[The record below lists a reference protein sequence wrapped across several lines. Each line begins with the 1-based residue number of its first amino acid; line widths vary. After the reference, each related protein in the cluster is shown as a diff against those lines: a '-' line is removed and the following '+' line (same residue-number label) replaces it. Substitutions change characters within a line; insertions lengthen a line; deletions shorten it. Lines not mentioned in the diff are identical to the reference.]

1 MAARWSVTSGV
12 WNATSTWAD
21 AEDGTAG
28 ASVPAG
34 SDNVIIDE
42 SHTVTLDRN
51 EECQY
56 LEQKGGSG
64 AESTL
69 ALASYTLTI
78 NSRNAGNSRVIY
90 IPDSY
95 SNIANST
102 GTIKLTGSADATHKL
117 VGLDNWADELQNLT
131 IHTSGSNPTY
141 RQESA
146 LTVNGDLTITAGG
159 LTTNT
164 ANHALTVA
172 GRINI
177 AGGTLTCNSSA
188 VSCAGGVTVTGTLN
202 APDGSGSL
210 TISGE
215 RSNRVIDVTG
225 TFNNNDGTITVTYAG
240 QSQIRWTSSSNPHS
254 LVINHSSADIRLA
267 GNMDTAGSREFEGNV
282 TITAGIL
289 STLDVDGSQNHNLTV
304 EEDVNIASGGTLTGN
319 ASAIS
324 MRSFTNSGTYNATSG
339 TTTITGEE
347 SGGFAW
353 LNYATFNHNNGT
365 VDFNPAPTTHIQ
377 ESNFY
382 NLTITGSLDT
392 QSITLRDSAN
402 NLITVFGDL
411 TVARGRLQ
419 SLTTT
424 DEIIIHGNTHVAAIG
439 TCWHDADQAT
449 NKITHH
455 GLVTNLGIYKVN
467 DETTVKMNGGIRQL
481 NTLTMD

>member
-304 EEDVNIASGGTLTGN
+304 TGDVSVTGTLTGN

-324 MRSFTNSGTYNATSG
+324 MGSLTIADGGTYNATSG
-339 TTTITGEE
+339 TTTITNETSDYAWNNVETDGT
-347 SGGFAW
+347 GFV
-353 LNYATFNHNNGT
+353 HNNGT
-365 VDFNPAPTTHIQ
+365 VTITTDAITKIK
-377 ESNFY
+377 EDKFY
-382 NLTITGSLDT
+382 NLTINSDT
-392 QSITLRDSAN
+392 ASREITLEDADGN
-402 NLITVFGDL
+402 NAFKVYGDL
-411 TVARGRLQ
+411 TVTSGRLMSAPTSD
-419 SLTTT
+419 SL
-424 DEIIIHGNTHVAAIG
+424 DVYGKFSNAILRDPAG
-439 TCWHDADQAT
+439 KVIPLSITFVSST
-449 NKITHH
+449 NCH
-455 GLVTNLGIYKVN
+455 LS
-467 DETTVKMNGGIRQL
+467 E
-481 NTLTMD
+481 